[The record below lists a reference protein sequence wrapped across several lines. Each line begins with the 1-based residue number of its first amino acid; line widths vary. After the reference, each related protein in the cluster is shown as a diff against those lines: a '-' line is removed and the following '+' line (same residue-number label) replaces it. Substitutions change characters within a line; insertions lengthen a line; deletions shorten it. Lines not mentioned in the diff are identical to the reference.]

1 MAAFVAE
8 SEAWAG
14 GVQRFMVERCIDFD
28 DSEEER
34 LEWHTTHLAFR
45 ALMEALLEAELAR
58 LGVAAEEFA
67 ALLADHADS
76 AAASSFL
83 AGVLSMDDYPFFK
96 REMLSLKRDLFAEP
110 NFDALDAHVLAAG
123 PLREPS
129 RVK

>member
-1 MAAFVAE
+1 MWVRAGAGEHGHEAERTTVYGCGKLILGACECGVAPSRNYDGGPRAE
-8 SEAWAG
+8 SRGDLVGAG
-14 GVQRFMVERCIDFD
+14 
-28 DSEEER
+28 
-34 LEWHTTHLAFR
+34 
-45 ALMEALLEAELAR
+45 
-58 LGVAAEEFA
+58 
-67 ALLADHADS
+67 ADS

-129 RVK
+129 RLG